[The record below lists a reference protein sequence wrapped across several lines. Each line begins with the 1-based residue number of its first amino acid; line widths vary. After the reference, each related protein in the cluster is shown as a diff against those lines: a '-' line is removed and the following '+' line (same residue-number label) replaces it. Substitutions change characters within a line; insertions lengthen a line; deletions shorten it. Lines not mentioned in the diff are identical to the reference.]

1 MAFLVILFIVVPIAE
16 LFVIIQVGQLIGV
29 WPTLALLLADALLG
43 SLLLRHQGRGA
54 WRRFNAALAE
64 RRFPGKEVADGVLI
78 VIGGTLLLTP
88 GFITDIAGL
97 LLLIPPTGRSPGGC
111 CAASP
116 SAASPSSAFP
126 GGFGGAGGAC
136 PSGDSP
142 YDVDAS
148 GRGDAAQRRRCR
160 ATAAAKR
167 RLAPDPGRQ
176 APPIGPRASTLRLR

>member
-1 MAFLVILFIVVPIAE
+1 MAFLVIVFIVVPIAE

-97 LLLIPPTGRSPGGC
+97 LLLIPPTRAVARQVLRRFTVGRFTVVGV
-111 CAASP
+111 
-116 SAASPSSAFP
+116 P
-126 GGFGGAGGAC
+126 GGFGGAGTSP
-136 PSGDSP
+136 PSGRA

-148 GRGDAAQRRRCR
+148 AEEVPPNGDGAE
-160 ATAAAKR
+160 R
-167 RLAPDPGRQ
+167 RLPNADED
-176 APPIGPRASTLRLR
+176 

>member
-16 LFVIIQVGQLIGV
+16 LYVIIQVGQSIGV

-88 GFITDIAGL
+88 GFLTDIAGL
-97 LLLIPPTGRSPGGC
+97 LLLIPPTRAVARRVLRRFTVGRFTVVGV
-111 CAASP
+111 
-116 SAASPSSAFP
+116 P
-126 GGFGGAGGAC
+126 GGFGGTGGA
-136 PSGDSP
+136 PPPGGRP

-148 GRGDAAQRRRCR
+148 AEEVPPNGDGAE
-160 ATAAAKR
+160 R
-167 RLAPDPGRQ
+167 RLPNGDEN
-176 APPIGPRASTLRLR
+176 